1 MHRVASVK
9 SSVLRY
15 MPYCSVCK
23 LQNESEDVCISH
35 NSAQWSKCPYHD
47 RFPAGPDKK
56 VISLPQRDE
65 DADSAL
71 LAALPFDSASVG
83 SLAAAGIVTG
93 DGYDEKTAP
102 SDLVKALY
110 KGRITKRQCKLH
122 LTVAATEANTAQ
134 GRATIQATL
143 DAVDKF
149 DGLDDAPTAPDTAGG
164 RAIISNMQ
172 KHGKLV
178 GSLMSAHHRIALELH
193 LKLSSVGNG
202 TKTVY
207 QLETGEKVVPYTSNE
222 DICEVDMLHMV
233 LVDWCYIVVVCG
245 YLTIA
250 EAREVHRFASRE
262 LFLDPESCK
271 CVYRATVEL
280 LKQHD
285 ADPSK
290 CLTDIYTS
298 KRDATLVEVK
308 RIAGYTGEC
317 VPCGN
322 DTQDKVKPE
331 QRSTGQTIQG
341 FKPGDKS
348 LVVPWPRRNVCW
360 PWTNG
365 KPCTKH
371 GKDGKCVHEA
381 WHGVCGKP
389 YYEGSQKRSCKGNHK
404 AVDCPDH

>member
-1 MHRVASVK
+1 
-9 SSVLRY
+9 
-15 MPYCSVCK
+15 
-23 LQNESEDVCISH
+23 
-35 NSAQWSKCPYHD
+35 
-47 RFPAGPDKK
+47 
-56 VISLPQRDE
+56 
-65 DADSAL
+65 
-71 LAALPFDSASVG
+71 
-83 SLAAAGIVTG
+83 
-93 DGYDEKTAP
+93 
-102 SDLVKALY
+102 
-110 KGRITKRQCKLH
+110 
-122 LTVAATEANTAQ
+122 
-134 GRATIQATL
+134 
-143 DAVDKF
+143 
-149 DGLDDAPTAPDTAGG
+149 
-164 RAIISNMQ
+164 
-172 KHGKLV
+172 
-178 GSLMSAHHRIALELH
+178 MSAHHRIALELH

-285 ADPSK
+285 ADPSTG
-290 CLTDIYTS
+290 LTEIYTS

-308 RIAGYTGEC
+308 RIAGYTGES

-348 LVVPWPRRNVCW
+348 LVVPWPRRNACW